1 MTKLLCSAFLL
12 AGAMTIAGCGDPLG
26 NGDPIGPV
34 DPIDQLPRD
43 LSIAELGLIE
53 ADNAFALKLFK
64 EINAQQP
71 DNNLFISPLSVA
83 MALGMTYNGADG
95 ETQAA
100 MQQALELE
108 GMSVQHVNEAYRDLI
123 DLLFELDPLVQFDLA
138 NSIWYRENIT
148 FEQAFLDVNRDY
160 FDATVSGLDF
170 SLPSAP
176 NTINAWVRENTGGK
190 IEEIVASPIPLGV
203 VMYLINAV
211 YFKGTWTYQFDRD
224 LTQDAP
230 FTLLTGNAQAVEMM
244 SYAGEAD
251 LSYTTTDLFEAV
263 DLPYGGQAFTMTV
276 LLPREGVHV
285 DAVVDALD
293 SESWNSWMSGLAETS
308 AIVSMP
314 KFTLEYEIELKDVLE
329 ALGMGVA
336 FTGAA
341 NFSKMRP
348 ENDLFISK
356 VTHKT
361 FVDVY
366 EEGTEAAA
374 ATSVEIGLT
383 CACGPFEFRVDRPYV
398 FAIREKHSGTIIF
411 MGKIVDP
418 VS

>member
-1 MTKLLCSAFLL
+1 M
-12 AGAMTIAGCGDPLG
+12 AMAGCGDPFG
-26 NGDPIGPV
+26 NDDSIGPV

-71 DNNLFISPLSVA
+71 NDNLFISPLSVA
-83 MALGMTYNGADG
+83 MALGMAYNGADG

-108 GMSVQHVNEAYRDLI
+108 GMSVQQVNEAYRDLI

-160 FDATVSGLDF
+160 FDAMVSGLDF
-170 SLPSAP
+170 SLPSAA

-190 IEEIVASPIPLGV
+190 IEEIVASPIPNYV

-211 YFKGTWTYQFDRD
+211 YFNGTWTYQFDRS
-224 LTQDAP
+224 LTREAP
-230 FTLLTGNAQAVEMM
+230 FTLSTGNEQTVEMM
-244 SYAGEAD
+244 FYAGEAD
-251 LSYTTTDLFEAV
+251 VTYTTTDLFEAI

-276 LLPREGVHV
+276 LLPREGVLV
-285 DAVVDALD
+285 EAVVDALD
-293 SESWNSWMSGLAETS
+293 SESWSAWMAGLTETS
-308 AIVSMP
+308 AKVSMP
-314 KFTLEYEIELKDVLE
+314 KFTLEYEIELNDALS
-329 ALGMGVA
+329 ALGMEVA
-336 FTGAA
+336 FIENVA

-348 ENDLFISK
+348 EKDLYISK

-361 FVDVY
+361 FVDVH

-374 ATSVEIGLT
+374 ATSVEIGIV
-383 CACGPFEFRVDRPYV
+383 CACGPLEFRVDRPFV
-398 FAIREKHSGTIIF
+398 FAIREKYSGTIIF